1 MISLIVTNLRGKLV
15 LITFHYARFAH
26 HCRHHHGSD
35 VPPLPVMSLKMK
47 KMIGAGLKPAVKDH
61 ITASYELENEK
72 ND

>member
-1 MISLIVTNLRGKLV
+1 
-15 LITFHYARFAH
+15 
-26 HCRHHHGSD
+26 
-35 VPPLPVMSLKMK
+35 MSLKMK